1 MLLYPRPYGTG
12 LAKSISFSGPQQILR
27 IIDEIMPTEFK
38 LPNLGEGIK
47 SADVAGISVK
57 EGDTIEPNQN
67 VLELETDK
75 AVVELPCPTGG
86 KVLSK

>member
-1 MLLYPRPYGTG
+1 
-12 LAKSISFSGPQQILR
+12 
-27 IIDEIMPTEFK
+27 MPTEFK

-75 AVVELPCPTGG
+75 AVVERPCPTGG
-86 KVLSK
+86 KVLKVHVKQGQTVLRTRCV